1 MILSD
6 NSLLTMMRITKIFV
20 FLAASVF
27 IGYSVMNI
35 DPDILE
41 RMTDAKYQFL
51 AIVALTASFYN
62 YSFKTPG
69 KDLLEILAISI
80 IFTIVL
86 HLISTR
92 YAIQDEKVN
101 EAPELDDLIKEG
113 KGELNPFKDQEG
125 MENMEGGDEVEGV
138 NGVEGEVDD
147 EDEDENEN
155 QQQPAAEGFA
165 GIGAS
170 LDKQTY

>member
-41 RMTDAKYQFL
+41 RMTDVKYQFI
-51 AIVALTASFYN
+51 AIVALTASFYD
-62 YSFKTPG
+62 YSFKTPR

-80 IFTIVL
+80 LFTIML
-86 HLISTR
+86 HLISIR

-113 KGELNPFKDQEG
+113 KGELNPFKGEEG
-125 MENMEGGDEVEGV
+125 MENMEGDGEVEGV
-138 NGVEGEVDD
+138 DGVEGEVDD
-147 EDEDENEN
+147 EDEDEN
-155 QQQPAAEGFA
+155 QQQPAAEGFS
-165 GIGAS
+165 GLGAS
-170 LDKQTY
+170 F